1 MLIAAH
7 YNPFGLR
14 AFKRKCVFKTETN
27 SKKMCIPTN
36 VWPFLFCQGFTMYWK
51 SKWSFTLSVS
61 CLFFRLSSAK
71 GEGPTTTANTWHQC
85 SGEKGDQLSVRIS
98 LEKKGTKSFPA
109 EHCSLF
115 SKSET
120 NSNTMRPN
128 YLRNQIFMNY
138 YFKFFILVSLNKYF
152 NINVP

>member
-1 MLIAAH
+1 MGL
-7 YNPFGLR
+7 NPGYLP
-14 AFKRKCVFKTETN
+14 K
-27 SKKMCIPTN
+27 
-36 VWPFLFCQGFTMYWK
+36 PFLLYWNL
-51 SKWSFTLSVS
+51 KWSFTLSVS

-71 GEGPTTTANTWHQC
+71 GEGLTTTANTWHQC

-120 NSNTMRPN
+120 KVTQWG
-128 YLRNQIFMNY
+128 QI
-138 YFKFFILVSLNKYF
+138 I
-152 NINVP
+152 